1 VSGELEEKEM
11 KKGIIIL
18 GLLLF
23 WMITASAQDVQLT
36 SEAPRAVR
44 VGEQFRLTFTVN
56 ARPSS
61 FNAPDIKD
69 FYVLSGP
76 NQSTSSSFQ
85 RINGRTSQSI
95 TISYTYYL
103 QATKPG
109 KFTIDPAKV
118 VVENKEYTSN
128 LSEVEVV
135 GEQQA
140 APAQQGQPSQSEQP
154 SSDVPQEELYVQVL
168 TNKKSVYQGEHII
181 ATIKLYTRVGIS
193 GFGSSEMPDFAGFW
207 TQDIE
212 TPQQIN
218 LQRENVNGVIYNT
231 GIIRRLILF
240 PQKSGEI
247 EIKPFKL
254 ETYVQKRV
262 TQRSIFGPSYTN
274 VSVHLESKPVKI
286 NVESLP
292 GGKSSSFSGAVGT
305 ISMSS
310 SIDKTDVV
318 TNDAITFKINIK
330 GNGNIKLIDPP
341 KIDFPPDFETFDPKI
356 SSNVKN
362 TTSGQSGSKTFE
374 YLIIPRHAGNF
385 RIPPMTFS
393 YFDVPSGQ
401 YKTLRST
408 EYNITVQK
416 GDSEE
421 SVGVVSGLSK
431 EDLQILGSDILFIKS
446 SKFKLVPVGKIFFG
460 TTGFWFFYG
469 GAVIAFLFVVTFWR
483 RYIKRR
489 QNIELVRNKKANK
502 MARERLKQA
511 AKHLKQNAPE
521 NFYESVL
528 KAIWGYIS
536 DKLSIPV
543 SDLSKESARKSL
555 SEYVSD
561 EELIENILS
570 IIDECEMA
578 RYSPSS
584 DDSRMEKLFTET
596 ARVIS
601 KTEQNLRG

>member
-1 VSGELEEKEM
+1 
-11 KKGIIIL
+11 
-18 GLLLF
+18 
-23 WMITASAQDVQLT
+23 MIFFGVLSICGQNVQFTAV
-36 SEAPRAVR
+36 APRVVR
-44 VGEQFRLTFTVN
+44 VGEQFRLTYTVN

-85 RINGRTSQSI
+85 MINGKTSQSI

-103 QATKPG
+103 QATSPG
-109 KFTIDPAKV
+109 KFTIDPATVIVDK
-118 VVENKEYTSN
+118 KEYTSN
-128 LSEVEVV
+128 LSEIEVV
-135 GEQQA
+135 GDQQS
-140 APAQQGQPSQSEQP
+140 APAKQGQPSPSQQQQQQPEQE
-154 SSDVPQEELYVQVL
+154 VPNEELYVQVL

-212 TPQQIN
+212 TPTQIN
-218 LQRENVNGVIYNT
+218 LVRENVNGVIYNT
-231 GIIRRLILF
+231 GVIRRVILF
-240 PQKSGEI
+240 PQRSGEI
-247 EIKPFKL
+247 VIKPFKL
-254 ETYVQKRV
+254 ETYMRKR
-262 TQRSIFGPSYTN
+262 TSNQRSVFDDFFGPSYTN
-274 VSVHLESKPVKI
+274 VSVNLESKPVKI
-286 NVESLP
+286 NVKSLP
-292 GGKSSSFSGAVGT
+292 EGRSSSFSGAVGS

-310 SIDKTDVV
+310 SIDKTEAL
-318 TNDAITFKINIK
+318 TNDAITLKINIK

-356 SSNVKN
+356 STNVSN
-362 TTSGQSGSKTFE
+362 TASGQSGSKTFE
-374 YLIIPRHAGNF
+374 YLIIPRHAGNY
-385 RIPPMTFS
+385 RIPPVTFS
-393 YFDVPSGQ
+393 YFDVASGK
-401 YKTLRST
+401 YKNLRST
-408 EYNITVQK
+408 EYNIAVKK

-431 EDLQILGSDILFIKS
+431 EELQVLGSDILFIKS
-446 SKFKLVPVGKIFFG
+446 SKFKLVPAGKIFFG
-460 TTGFWFFYG
+460 TTEFWLIYIIGF
-469 GAVIAFLFVVTFWR
+469 IAFLIIVIFRR

-489 QNIELVRNKKANK
+489 QNIDLVRNKKANRV
-502 MARERLKQA
+502 ARERMKQA
-511 AKHLKQNAPE
+511 ARHLKQNDRE

-536 DKLSIPV
+536 DKLSIPAA
-543 SDLSKESARKSL
+543 DLSKETARQSL
-555 SEYVSD
+555 SEYLSD
-561 EELIENILS
+561 EELIDNLLS

-584 DDSRMEKLFTET
+584 DDSRMENLYNET
-596 ARVIS
+596 ALVIS

>member
-1 VSGELEEKEM
+1 LKEV
-11 KKGIIIL
+11 IFIL
-18 GLLLF
+18 NVILF
-23 WMITASAQDVQLT
+23 GTLSINGQDVQVT
-36 SEAPRAVR
+36 AEAPRVVR

-76 NQSTSSSFQ
+76 NQSTSTSFQ
-85 RINGRTSQSI
+85 MINGKTSQSI

-103 QATKPG
+103 QATSLG
-109 KFTIDPAKV
+109 KFTIDPATV

-135 GEQQA
+135 GDQQV
-140 APAQQGQPSQSEQP
+140 APAQQGQPSQSQQ
-154 SSDVPQEELYVQVL
+154 SDPEVPQEELYVQVL

-181 ATIKLYTRVGIS
+181 ATIKLYTRIGIS

-212 TPQQIN
+212 TPSQIN
-218 LQRENVNGVIYNT
+218 LERENVNGVIYNT
-231 GIIRRLILF
+231 GIIRSLILF

-247 EIKPFKL
+247 VIKPFKL
-254 ETYVQKRV
+254 ETYVRQL
-262 TQRSIFGPSYTN
+262 TNQRSFFGPSYTN
-274 VSVHLESKPVKI
+274 VSVNLESKPVNI
-286 NVESLP
+286 NVKSLP
-292 GGKSSSFSGAVGT
+292 EGKSSSFSGAVGN
-305 ISMSS
+305 ISMTS

-318 TNDAITFKINIK
+318 TNDAITLKINVK

-356 SSNVKN
+356 SSNIKN

-385 RIPPMTFS
+385 RIPPVTFS
-393 YFDVPSGQ
+393 YFDITSKKYQ
-401 YKTLRST
+401 SLRST

-421 SVGVVSGLSK
+421 SVGVVSVLSK

-446 SKFKLVPVGKIFFG
+446 SKFKLVPAGKIFYG
-460 TTGFWFFYG
+460 TRGFWLFYIV
-469 GAVIAFLFVVTFWR
+469 AIIAFLFVVIFWR
-483 RYIKRR
+483 RYIKHR

-502 MARERLKQA
+502 VARERLKQA
-511 AKHLKQNAPE
+511 AKHLKQKDAE

-543 SDLSKESARKSL
+543 SDLSNETARLSL
-555 SEYVSD
+555 SNYVTD
-561 EELIENILS
+561 VDLIDKILS
-570 IIDECEMA
+570 VIDECEMA

-584 DDSRMEKLFTET
+584 DDSRMEKLYSE
-596 ARVIS
+596 AVAVIS
-601 KTEQNLRG
+601 KTEQNLRR

>member
-1 VSGELEEKEM
+1 M

-23 WMITASAQDVQLT
+23 WMLAASGQDVQVT
-36 SEAPRAVR
+36 SEAPRVVR
-44 VGEQFRLTFTVN
+44 VGEQFRITFTVN

-61 FNAPDIKD
+61 FNAPEIKD
-69 FYVLSGP
+69 FYVMSGP
-76 NQSTSSSFQ
+76 NQSTSTSFQ
-85 RINGRTSQSI
+85 VINGRSSQSI
-95 TISYTYYL
+95 TISYTYFL
-103 QATKPG
+103 QATSPG
-109 KFTIDPAKV
+109 KFTIDPATV
-118 VVENKEYTSN
+118 IVDSKEYTSN
-128 LSEVEVV
+128 LSEIEVV
-135 GEQQA
+135 GDQQA
-140 APAQQGQPSQSEQP
+140 APAQQDQPSQSQQP
-154 SSDVPQEELYVQVL
+154 SQEVPQEELYVQVL

-181 ATIKLYTRVGIS
+181 ATIKLFTRVGIS

-212 TPQQIN
+212 TPSQIN
-218 LQRENVNGVIYNT
+218 LERENVNGVIYNT
-231 GIIRRLILF
+231 GIIRRVILF

-247 EIKPFKL
+247 VIKPFKL
-254 ETYVQKRV
+254 ETYVRQV
-262 TQRSIFGPSYTN
+262 VNQRSFFGPSYTN
-274 VSVHLESKPVKI
+274 VSVNLESKPVKV
-286 NVESLP
+286 NVKSLP
-292 GGKSSSFSGAVGT
+292 EGKSSSFSGAVGN
-305 ISMSS
+305 ISLSS

-318 TNDAITFKINIK
+318 TNDAITLKINVK

-341 KIDFPPDFETFDPKI
+341 RIDFPPDFETFDPKI
-356 SSNVKN
+356 SSSIKN

-385 RIPPMTFS
+385 RIPPVTFS
-393 YFDVPSGQ
+393 YFDVAARQ
-401 YKTLRST
+401 YKLLRST

-446 SKFKLVPVGKIFFG
+446 SKFKLVPAGHIFYG
-460 TTGFWFFYG
+460 TSGFWLFYVL
-469 GAVIAFLFVVTFWR
+469 ATIAFLFIVIFWR

-502 MARERLKQA
+502 VARERLKQA
-511 AKHLKQNAPE
+511 AKHLKQNDTE
-521 NFYESVL
+521 NFYESIS

-543 SDLSKESARKSL
+543 SDLSKETARHAL
-555 SEYVSD
+555 SKYLTDVD
-561 EELIENILS
+561 LIDNI
-570 IIDECEMA
+570 IGVIDECEMA

-584 DDSRMEKLFTET
+584 DDSHMEKLFSE
-596 ARVIS
+596 AAGVIS